1 MRVTMK
7 LAALAV
13 MGAVAATSAVAHGGH
28 GRWEGRG
35 GVQPVAVGERLDA
48 LEAALK
54 LQPAQ
59 APAWAAF
66 ESTLLANAQERARLR
81 EAMPDRADRE
91 AMADF
96 RVAMMKFNARAA
108 EQANDA
114 RRALVATLSPEQRA
128 TFERFAH
135 ARGGPR
141 HHHFGTPGHA
151 PRDCPSWGGA

>member
-13 MGAVAATSAVAHGGH
+13 VGALAATTALAHGGH

-35 GVQPVAVGERLDA
+35 AAPPAAVGERLEA

-59 APAWAAF
+59 AASWAAF
-66 ESTLLANAQERARLR
+66 ESTLVANAQERARLR
-81 EAMPDRADRE
+81 QAMPDRADRE
-91 AMADF
+91 ALADF

-114 RRALVATLSPEQRA
+114 RRALVATLTPEQRA
-128 TFERFAH
+128 TFERFAQ

-141 HHHFGTPGHA
+141 QHHFGTPGHA